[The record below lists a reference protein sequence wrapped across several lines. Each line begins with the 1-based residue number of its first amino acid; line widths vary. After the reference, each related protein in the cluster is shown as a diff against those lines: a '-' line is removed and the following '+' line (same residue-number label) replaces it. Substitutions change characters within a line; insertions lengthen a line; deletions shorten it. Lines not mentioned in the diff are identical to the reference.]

1 MTPKRKRFP
10 TLREPKKLIIEVTVT
25 EILERKEY
33 PDTPYSPNEIAEQSL
48 ACVEAGASIIHL
60 HARDPKTGAQRFQ
73 DVELYAKAMHQIMRH
88 SDAICYPTWPPR
100 SAKMT
105 GIDRFRHV
113 FELVKDPLI
122 ALQFADVDTGT
133 MLRGR
138 YDAGS
143 NTLLAPDHMYA
154 NTHGDTLAFLEKC
167 NQVGLKPRFGMR
179 ELGGIRH
186 LLMFMDMGLIAEPL
200 ILKTG
205 WNDDLLFN
213 LQPIPKAI
221 LDFWSWL
228 PDDLDY
234 QWFTQSQGRSHHIVN
249 NTAILAGG
257 HIRTGIGDNIRYAGR
272 LMGNVEQVR
281 KVVATAH
288 AMDRG
293 VANPREAR
301 EILSLEPLA
310 VVRAKRS
317 RRAKAA

>member
-1 MTPKRKRFP
+1 MQPQKKRFP
-10 TLREPKKLIIEVTVT
+10 TLKEHKKLIIEVTVT
-25 EILERKEY
+25 EILDRKNY

-48 ACVEAGASIIHL
+48 ACIEAGASIIHV
-60 HARDPKTGAQRFQ
+60 HARDPVTGAQRFQ
-73 DVELYAKAMHQIMRH
+73 DVELYSDMMRQIMRH
-88 SDAICYPTWPPR
+88 SDAIVYPTWPPR
-100 SAKMT
+100 AGTLKGME
-105 GIDRFRHV
+105 RFTHV

-138 YDAGS
+138 YD
-143 NTLLAPDHMYA
+143 PDTGVLERVDDMYA
-154 NTHGDTLAFLEKC
+154 NTHGDTMVFLEKC
-167 NQVGLKPRFGMR
+167 KEIGLKPRFGMR
-179 ELGGIRH
+179 EVGNIRH

-205 WNDDLLFN
+205 WNDNFLFN

-234 QWFTQSQGRSHHIVN
+234 QWFTQSQGASHHVVN

-257 HIRTGIGDNIRYAGR
+257 HIRTGIGDNIDYAGKR
-272 LMGNVEQVR
+272 MGSADQVR
-281 KVVATAH
+281 KVVNAAQ

-293 VANPREAR
+293 VADPHEAR
-301 EILSLEPLA
+301 EILGLEPLA
-310 VVRAKRS
+310 VVRAKRE
-317 RRAKAA
+317 KAA